1 MPWKDGRWDLEFKKR
16 YCPCSTLRAD
26 APYLCTGS
34 KDMDP
39 QMSAERRKDKEWHFA
54 EDCKCRKSSFANI
67 AKRCTRVTIRPKGYL
82 LMLLMLVVLVLLLRR
97 QKTKLKRVWEGKVS
111 HGRKR
116 NDCARHV
123 GCQNIPEKVVHI
135 EFLSPRCTRTLLHA
149 LKGGA
154 SAAGAGLQ
162 LPRAIV
168 HGLWRVYGM

>member
-1 MPWKDGRWDLEFKKR
+1 MHTCYDQ
-16 YCPCSTLRAD
+16 T
-26 APYLCTGS
+26 
-34 KDMDP
+34 
-39 QMSAERRKDKEWHFA
+39 
-54 EDCKCRKSSFANI
+54 
-67 AKRCTRVTIRPKGYL
+67 KGYL
-82 LMLLMLVVLVLLLRR
+82 LMLLMVVVLVLLLRR
-97 QKTKLKRVWEGKVS
+97 QQTKLKRVWEGKVS

-135 EFLSPRCTRTLLHA
+135 EFSVSQMHQDAAARA
-149 LKGGA
+149 EGA